1 MYKVGFIGAGNM
13 AEALIKGLI
22 GSKVLGK
29 SDITASDVTDRRTGH
44 ISKKY
49 GVSISRDNKAVAK
62 ESEIIILSVKPGHIK
77 QVLKEISKS
86 VTAGKIIVSIAAGI
100 TTTIMTKALGKSGK
114 IVRVMP
120 NTPALVLEGAL
131 AVYFGSKLNL
141 KDKDR
146 VLEILS
152 AIGKT
157 FVIEKEDLMNG
168 ITALSGSGPAFVA
181 LFIEALSDGGVKTGL
196 PRTTAL
202 DLAVQ
207 TVLGTA
213 KLISE
218 EKIHPA
224 ALKDMVSSPA
234 GTTIEGLT
242 ELEVNGFRGNVIS
255 AIEAAEHRSREL
267 TEEAEK

>member
-22 GSKVLGK
+22 GSKVLSK
-29 SDITASDVTDRRTGH
+29 KDITASDISKTRESY

-49 GVSISRDNKAVAK
+49 GVKASKNNASLTKDSQVV
-62 ESEIIILSVKPGHIK
+62 ILSVKPSSIK
-77 QVLKEISKS
+77 EVVEEITSDLS
-86 VTAGKIIVSIAAGI
+86 AAKILISIAAGV
-100 TTTIMTKALGKSGK
+100 TTSVISNALGKKGK

-120 NTPALVLEGAL
+120 NTPALVLEGAS
-131 AVYFGSKLNL
+131 AIYFGKGITT
-141 KDKDR
+141 KDKKLVEKIFR
-146 VLEILS
+146 
-152 AIGKT
+152 AIGKSFT
-157 FVIEKEDLMNG
+157 VEKEELMNG
-168 ITALSGSGPAFVA
+168 ITALSGSGPAFVS

-196 PRTTAL
+196 PRDTAL
-202 DLAVQ
+202 ELAVQ

-218 EKIHPA
+218 ENIHPA
-224 ALKDMVSSPA
+224 KLKDMVSSPA

-267 TEEAEK
+267 SEEA

>member
-29 SDITASDVTDRRTGH
+29 KDITASDISKSRENY

-49 GVSISRDNKAVAK
+49 GVNRSKDNNALAK
-62 ESEIIILSVKPGHIK
+62 ESEVVVLSVKPNNIK
-77 QVLKEISKS
+77 TVVQEISS
-86 VTAGKIIVSIAAGI
+86 ELTATKILISIAAGV
-100 TTTIMTKALGKSGK
+100 TTNVISNALGKKGK

-120 NTPALVLEGAL
+120 NTPALVLEGAS
-131 AVYFGSKLNL
+131 AIYFGTGLTA
-141 KDKDR
+141 KDKKQ
-146 VLEILS
+146 VQKIFG

-157 FVIEKEDLMNG
+157 FIVEKEQLMNG
-168 ITALSGSGPAFVA
+168 ITALSGSGPAFVS

-196 PRTTAL
+196 PRATAL
-202 DLAVQ
+202 ELAVQ
-207 TVLGTA
+207 TVLGAA

-218 EKIHPA
+218 ENIHPA
-224 ALKDMVSSPA
+224 KLKDMVSSPA

-267 TEEAEK
+267 SEEAEK

>member
-13 AEALIKGLI
+13 AEALIKGLLS
-22 GSKVLGK
+22 SKIFNK
-29 SDITASDVTDRRTGH
+29 KEITASDISNERESY
-44 ISKKY
+44 ISKRY
-49 GVSISRDNKAVAK
+49 GISINKNNKSLVK
-62 ESEIIILSVKPGHIK
+62 ESEIVILSVKPNNIK
-77 QVLKEISKS
+77 TVLKEISSS
-86 VTAGKIIVSIAAGI
+86 VTANKILISIAAGI
-100 TTTIMTKALGKSGK
+100 PTSFISKALGKNKK

-120 NTPALVLEGAL
+120 NTPALVLEGAS
-131 AVYFGSKLNL
+131 AIYFSNKLN
-141 KDKDR
+141 DKEKAQ
-146 VLEILS
+146 VLNIFN

-157 FVIEKEDLMNG
+157 FTIEKEDLMNG

-181 LFIEALSDGGVKTGL
+181 LFIEALSDGGVKAGL
-196 PRTTAL
+196 PRSTAL
-202 DLAVQ
+202 QLAVQ

-218 EKIHPA
+218 ENIHPA

-267 TEEAEK
+267 SEEAEQ

>member
-1 MYKVGFIGAGNM
+1 MYKVGFIGVGNM
-13 AEALIKGLI
+13 AEALIRGLT

-29 SDITASDVTDRRTGH
+29 KDITASDISKSRENH

-49 GVSISRDNKAVAK
+49 GVKISKSNNALAK
-62 ESEIIILSVKPGHIK
+62 ESEVVVLSVKPNNI
-77 QVLKEISKS
+77 KS
-86 VTAGKIIVSIAAGI
+86 VVMKIASDLTAAKILISIAAGV
-100 TTTIMTKALGKSGK
+100 TTEVISKALGKRGK

-120 NTPALVLEGAL
+120 NTPALVLEGAS
-131 AVYFGSKLNL
+131 AIYFGRGITA
-141 KDKDR
+141 KDKKQ
-146 VLEILS
+146 VEKIFG

-157 FVIEKEDLMNG
+157 FTVEKEELMNG
-168 ITALSGSGPAFVA
+168 ITALSGSGPAFVS

-196 PRTTAL
+196 TRATAL
-202 DLAVQ
+202 ELAVQ

-218 EKIHPA
+218 ENIHPV

-267 TEEAEK
+267 SEEAE

>member
-22 GSKVLGK
+22 SSKVFNK
-29 SDITASDVTDRRTGH
+29 KEITASDISNERESY

-49 GVSISRDNKAVAK
+49 GISINKNNKSLVK
-62 ESEIIILSVKPGHIK
+62 ESEIVILSVKPNNIK
-77 QVLKEISKS
+77 TVIKEVSSS
-86 VTAGKIIVSIAAGI
+86 VTANKILISIAAGI
-100 TTTIMTKALGKSGK
+100 PISFISKALGKNSK
-114 IVRVMP
+114 VVRVMP
-120 NTPALVLEGAL
+120 NTPALVLEGATAIFFSDKIKDSEKAQVL
-131 AVYFGSKLNL
+131 SIFG
-141 KDKDR
+141 
-146 VLEILS
+146 

-157 FVIEKEDLMNG
+157 FTIEKEDLMNG
-168 ITALSGSGPAFVA
+168 VTALSGSGPAFVA
-181 LFIEALSDGGVKTGL
+181 LFIEALSDGGVKAGL
-196 PRTTAL
+196 PRNTAL
-202 DLAVQ
+202 QLAVQ

-218 EKIHPA
+218 ENIHPA

-234 GTTIEGLT
+234 GTTIEGLA

-267 TEEAEK
+267 SEEAEQ

>member
-22 GSKVLGK
+22 SSKTFNK
-29 SDITASDVTDRRTGH
+29 KEIAASDISEERKNF

-49 GVSISRDNKAVAK
+49 GISINKNNKSVVK
-62 ESEIIILSVKPGHIK
+62 ESDIIIFSVKPNNIK
-77 QVLKEISKS
+77 TVLKDIS
-86 VTAGKIIVSIAAGI
+86 AGVNANKILISIAAGI
-100 TTTIMTKALGKSGK
+100 PVSFISKALGKSSK

-120 NTPALVLEGAL
+120 NTPALVLEGAS
-131 AVYFGSKLNL
+131 AIFFSDKI
-141 KDKDR
+141 KDDDKDR
-146 VLEILS
+146 VLKIFG

-157 FVIEKEDLMNG
+157 FTIEKEDLLNG
-168 ITALSGSGPAFVA
+168 ITALSGSGPAFVS

-196 PRTTAL
+196 PRDTAL
-202 DLAVQ
+202 QLAVQ

-218 EKIHPA
+218 ENIHPA

-234 GTTIEGLT
+234 GTTIEGLA

-267 TEEAEK
+267 SEEVE